1 MNQREKTIHNRKKR
15 MRKRR
20 RIHRI
25 KIIGVFLLFLAG
37 LGFGLHYFM
46 PGEASG
52 MLTTMGNISP
62 SELASYPDW
71 LQEMV
76 KKNPE
81 TRTFAKDYKNRED
94 YIGKPIDLSGEYRQ
108 GQVPTLFQ
116 WDRRWG
122 YDAYG
127 EENIGL
133 AGCGPTCLSMAY
145 IYLTGDTTKNPREM
159 AEFAEENGYY
169 TGEGTSWSLWT
180 EGAAKLGLSGGEI
193 SLDESIME
201 NRLDEG
207 QVIVCSMA
215 PGDFTTTGHFILV
228 RGYGKDG
235 FYVNDPNRKANC
247 EKTWDFETL
256 QGQIKCLWALA

>member
-108 GQVPTLFQ
+108 GQV
-116 WDRRWG
+116 
-122 YDAYG
+122 
-127 EENIGL
+127 
-133 AGCGPTCLSMAY
+133 
-145 IYLTGDTTKNPREM
+145 
-159 AEFAEENGYY
+159 
-169 TGEGTSWSLWT
+169 
-180 EGAAKLGLSGGEI
+180 
-193 SLDESIME
+193 
-201 NRLDEG
+201 
-207 QVIVCSMA
+207 IVCSMA
-215 PGDFTTTGHFILV
+215 PGDFTTTGHFILI

-256 QGQIKCLWALA
+256 QGQIKRLWALA

>member
-1 MNQREKTIHNRKKR
+1 MNQRQRK

-25 KIIGVFLLFLAG
+25 KIIGVFLMILTCLG
-37 LGFGLHYFM
+37 LGLHYFV
-46 PGEASG
+46 PRQASG
-52 MLTTMGNISP
+52 MLTTMGGTTSG
-62 SELASYPDW
+62 EMESYPDW

-76 KKNPE
+76 KNNPE
-81 TRTFAKDYKNRED
+81 TKTFARDYKNREN
-94 YIGKPIDLSGEYRQ
+94 YIGKPIDLSGECKK

-145 IYLTGDTTKNPREM
+145 IYLTGDTTKNPRVM

-169 TGEGTSWSLWT
+169 TEEGTSWSLWT
-180 EGAAKLGLSGGEI
+180 EGADKLGLIGGEI
-193 SLDESIME
+193 SLDESIMKS
-201 NRLDEG
+201 RLDAG

-215 PGDFTTTGHFILV
+215 PGDFTTTGHFILI

-235 FYVNDPNRKANC
+235 FYVNDPNHKSNS
-247 EKTWDFETL
+247 EKTWSFKEL
-256 QGQIKCLWALA
+256 QKQIKCLWALA